1 MLGAITPVGSVDST
15 SKDGGQKM
23 KRKLGELMKYSI
35 ALGLA
40 TLLAGC
46 AGVQTAFAPAIPAR
60 AEALPGN
67 AVSVGQARAYQSV
80 QNADLVGASAGLR
93 GSEAAPIFLSVQNRD
108 LMPASAAP
116 APFFGSVQNSDIV
129 ASMEG
134 TSSSAS
140 LPLFGS
146 VQNSDQFPVR

>member
-1 MLGAITPVGSVDST
+1 
-15 SKDGGQKM
+15 M

-108 LMPASAAP
+108 LMLASAAPAPFFGSVQNRDLMPASAAP